1 MLVIFSLRVFV
12 VDVRLVSGYEYEQN
26 MTAVSVRPAVRY
38 MWALH
43 TAARFIFKNACNKA
57 DCNMIH
63 WV

>member
-38 MWALH
+38 M
-43 TAARFIFKNACNKA
+43 
-57 DCNMIH
+57 
-63 WV
+63 